1 MSGGGGI
8 CGGGAASAAGCTSA
22 GRGAHLGVQLLG
34 QQRLAPAGGKQA
46 DDGADLQ
53 VAEVHVTRYTSHV
66 TRHTSHVAPW
76 NQSQRS
82 SAGARC
88 GP

>member
-1 MSGGGGI
+1 
-8 CGGGAASAAGCTSA
+8 
-22 GRGAHLGVQLLG
+22 LLG

-66 TRHTSHVAPW
+66 TRHT
-76 NQSQRS
+76 
-82 SAGARC
+82 
-88 GP
+88 